1 MGNRWKNFVIIV
13 VILIIAAVGVGYFL
27 GFFDDKGVS
36 DNKLIF
42 SVWSSEGVNDDF
54 SNIYE
59 FDQSS
64 LVKIKNSLDLIKAKT
79 SDEAQLKVLELN
91 YNMLSLLNYFREEVE
106 ISIELN
112 KIQLENYCYNIP
124 LLEKKVNLMQNQL
137 NLSEE
142 IISEIEEFKSISA
155 QDYDMYISKNK
166 IDQLFDLSYM
176 GSDIR
181 VRNEGIAEL
190 KDLC

>member
-59 FDQSS
+59 LDQSS